1 MLCVNVYLL
10 YVKYR
15 YFWDVGSSFQF
26 LFRHTGTVYSLVSVL
41 VLNNLPYQK

>member
-10 YVKYR
+10 YVKY
-15 YFWDVGSSFQF
+15 FWVVGSSFQF
-26 LFRHTGTVYSLVSVL
+26 LFRHTGTVYSLLSVL